1 VAYCANCGAEELA
14 DQQFCANCGKATS
27 GSFAKPGAMPYFPMD
42 SAKIEGPPLAGYWW
56 RVLAYLIDAIILG
69 ILINLP
75 LRSANTNVYV
85 AAVANI
91 AFIFAYGTFFL
102 TRLKGQTIGMMVARI
117 RCVDAVTNEQ
127 VTLVQALRRN
137 GLFCILDLVG
147 SIYHYVKYAHPTHHQ
162 SLENGHHA
170 VLALLLLIPVII
182 DVLWP
187 LWDKRNQALHDKFAN
202 TVVLRP
208 SRV

>member
-1 VAYCANCGAEELA
+1 VAYCANCGAEERG
-14 DQQFCANCGKATS
+14 DQQFCANCGKARS
-27 GSFAKPGAMPYFPMD
+27 GSFAELGPMPNFSMD
-42 SAKIEGPPLAGYWW
+42 TAKIEGPPLAGYWW
-56 RVLAYLIDAIILG
+56 RVLAYLIDAIILA

-75 LRSANTNVYV
+75 LRTSNTNVYV
-85 AAVANI
+85 AAVVNI

-102 TRLKGQTIGMMVARI
+102 TRLKGQTIGMMVTRI
-117 RCVDAVTNEQ
+117 RCVDAVTNGQ

-137 GLFCILDLVG
+137 GLFCVLDLVG
-147 SIYHYVKYAHPTHHQ
+147 SIYHYAKYAHPTHQQ
-162 SLENGHHA
+162 SLQNGRHA

-187 LWDKRNQALHDKFAN
+187 LWDRRNQALHDKFAN

-208 SRV
+208 PRV